1 MRGSRRCGVLCLP
14 RSVWYPPCGGY
25 RGIEREL
32 ESGRKLV
39 VFAVTEDELRL
50 AGLNLF
56 GVMELSD
63 KMMSSAFVLY
73 SMYCHGLLT

>member
-1 MRGSRRCGVLCLP
+1 M
-14 RSVWYPPCGGY
+14 
-25 RGIEREL
+25 
-32 ESGRKLV
+32 

-63 KMMSSAFVLY
+63 KMMSLAFVLY